1 MTAMPEPAL
10 PIPQDFAR
18 RMTYNYGDAGREW
31 LRALP
36 EIIAECGRRWSLTFT
51 GEGGA
56 PSWNYVVPGVTS
68 EGAPVVLKVG
78 YPAHEVQHEIDAL
91 AHYDGRGAV
100 RLLEAD
106 PGIGALLLE
115 RLLPG
120 TPLSS
125 ISDEDEVTV
134 IVASLMRELWRPAP
148 AEHTFPSVEDWARGL
163 VKLRQ
168 KFDGGTGPLPVD
180 LVARA
185 EGLFSELLPS
195 QADRVVLHGDLHHEN
210 ILRSQ
215 RRPWLAVD
223 PKGVVGEPC
232 YETGALLRNPWG
244 RLMSW
249 PDLPRAQARRIVIL
263 SDLLG
268 LDRERIRGWAVAQ
281 AVLSAWWCVE
291 EADSGWKNVIACA
304 EALAAAEV

>member
-1 MTAMPEPAL
+1 MSDSRF

-18 RMTYNYGDAGREW
+18 RMADNYSDSGREW

-36 EIIAECGRRWSLTFT
+36 DIIAECGRRWSLTFT
-51 GEGGA
+51 GEGSA

-68 EGAPVVLKVG
+68 GGEPVLLKVG
-78 YPAHEVQHEIDAL
+78 YPARELQHEIDAL
-91 AHYDGRGAV
+91 SHYDGRGAV

-115 RLLPG
+115 RVLPG

-125 ISDEDEVTV
+125 ISDDDEATS
-134 IVASLMRELWRPAP
+134 IAASVMLELWWPAP
-148 AEHTFPSVEDWARGL
+148 AGHAFPSVEDWAHGL

-168 KFDGGTGPLPVD
+168 EFDGGTGPLPAD
-180 LVARA
+180 LVERA
-185 EGLFSELLPS
+185 EGLFRDLLPS
-195 QADRVVLHGDLHHEN
+195 QTDRVVLHGDLHREN

-215 RRPWLAVD
+215 RRPWLAID

-232 YETGALLRNPWG
+232 YETGALLRNTWG
-244 RLMSW
+244 GLVSRAS
-249 PDLPRAQARRIVIL
+249 LPEVQARRIAIL

-268 LDRERIRGWAVAQ
+268 LDRERMRGWAIAQ

-291 EADSGWKNVIACA
+291 ESDSGWQTVITCA
-304 EALAAAEV
+304 QALCAAAL

>member
-1 MTAMPEPAL
+1 MSDSPF
-10 PIPQDFAR
+10 PIPRDFAR
-18 RMTYNYGDAGREW
+18 RMADSYSDSGRDW
-31 LRALP
+31 LCALP
-36 EIIAECGRRWSLTFT
+36 QTIAKCGRRWSLTFT
-51 GEGGA
+51 GEGSA

-68 EGAPVVLKVG
+68 EGEPVMLKVG
-78 YPAHEVQHEIDAL
+78 YPAQELQHEIDAL

-106 PGIGALLLE
+106 PDTGALLLE
-115 RLLPG
+115 RVLPG

-125 ISDEDEVTV
+125 ISDDDEATA
-134 IVASLMRELWRPAP
+134 IAASLMRELWRSTPADHAFP
-148 AEHTFPSVEDWARGL
+148 AVDDWARGL

-168 KFDGGTGPLPVD
+168 TFDGGTGPLPVD
-180 LVARA
+180 LVERA

-195 QADRVVLHGDLHHEN
+195 QTDRVVLHGDLHHEN
-210 ILRSQ
+210 ILAAQ
-215 RRPWLAVD
+215 RQPWLAVD

-244 RLMSW
+244 KLASW
-249 PDLPRAQARRIVIL
+249 PDLPRVQARRIAIL

-291 EADSGWKNVIACA
+291 EGDSGWRDVITCA
-304 EALAAAEV
+304 EALLAADV